1 MTQRRRGEKGQATTE
16 VVLLFPLFM
25 FFLFAFAK
33 VFALLILVQKLQIA
47 SFYAARRWQLES
59 HRNASFESS
68 FDTPILQPD
77 IQNHVCTYLGY
88 DGAGNGGCLAPQ
100 ATTTFNWGNGKTSQS
115 STGNFLDLGTS
126 CVPSSSCPNSNAPGI
141 SIQHTQVWNV
151 VTTTVCTN
159 KLNLMFY
166 KTNGFTFC
174 DTKYVPNR
182 DRPIAFVL
190 PGLNS
195 GP

>member
-1 MTQRRRGEKGQATTE
+1 MIRRRGEKGQATTE

-59 HRNASFESS
+59 HRNATYEGS
-68 FDTPILQPD
+68 FDTPKLLPD
-77 IQNHVCTYLGY
+77 IQDRVCTYLGY
-88 DGAGNGGCLAPQ
+88 AGGCTQP
-100 ATTTFNWGNGKTSQS
+100 TP
-115 STGNFLDLGTS
+115 NFLDLGTT
-126 CVPSSSCPNSNAPGI
+126 CVASSTCANSNSPGVTV
-141 SIQHTQVWNV
+141 QRTQVWNV

-159 KLNLMFY
+159 PMNLVFY
-166 KTNGFTFC
+166 KTQGFTFC

-190 PGLNS
+190 PGLNP
-195 GP
+195 GGNNCGGKCGE

>member
-1 MTQRRRGEKGQATTE
+1 MGRPSHKARKRPFPFVRQERGQATTE
-16 VVLLFPLFM
+16 VVLLLPMFM

-59 HRNASFESS
+59 HRNASYEAS
-68 FDTPILQPD
+68 FDTPVLQPD
-77 IQNHVCTYLGY
+77 IQGHVCDYLGY
-88 DGAGNGGCLAPQ
+88 AP
-100 ATTTFNWGNGKTSQS
+100 GS
-115 STGNFLDLGTS
+115 SCTGSPTPNFLDLGTNCAAS
-126 CVPSSSCPNSNAPGI
+126 TTCPNSSFPGI
-141 SIQHTQVWNV
+141 SIQRTQVWNV

-159 KLNLMFY
+159 PVNLVFY
-166 KTNGFTFC
+166 KTQGFTFC

-190 PGLNS
+190 PGLT
-195 GP
+195 P

>member
-1 MTQRRRGEKGQATTE
+1 MRRGLGRKGQATTE
-16 VVLLFPLFM
+16 VALLLPIFF

-59 HRNASFESS
+59 HRNASYESS

-77 IQNHVCTYLGY
+77 IQRRVCNYLGY
-88 DGAGNGGCLAPQ
+88 ATDSSCSAPP
-100 ATTTFNWGNGKTSQS
+100 TP
-115 STGNFLDLGTS
+115 NFLDLGTS
-126 CVPSSSCPNSNAPGI
+126 CVASPTCPNSNAPGI
-141 SIQHTQVWNV
+141 SIQRTQVWNV

-159 KLNLMFY
+159 PLNLAFY
-166 KTNGFTFC
+166 KTKGGFTFC

-190 PGLNS
+190 PGLNPG

>member
-1 MTQRRRGEKGQATTE
+1 MGRPSVIARECRLLMIRWDRGQAMTE
-16 VVLLFPLFM
+16 VVLLLPMFA

-59 HRNASFESS
+59 HRNASFEAIDQSQLLS
-68 FDTPILQPD
+68 D
-77 IQNHVCTYLGY
+77 IQTKTLSYMGY
-88 DGAGNGGCLAPQ
+88 GTSAG
-100 ATTTFNWGNGKTSQS
+100 K
-115 STGNFLDLGTS
+115 FLDLGNS
-126 CVPSSSCPNSNAPGI
+126 CYPSSACPNTTTPGVTV
-141 SIQHTQVWNV
+141 QRTQVWNV
-151 VTTTVCTN
+151 VTTSVCTN
-159 KLNLMFY
+159 PIHMPFY
-166 KTNGFTFC
+166 QTNGFTFC